1 MGWNQWAEVVF
12 QDPRAPVYIGDMPHT
27 WCAAEFVREI
37 RDFFAYEEDLDKSLV
52 FCSGVPEEW
61 LKGRGIQV
69 QDLPTEYG
77 RISLQAVTQGSAD
90 VYQVTGNVKAPGGIW
105 LVSARNAT
113 PKAVTVNGQPVAPAK
128 RIKLASLPAKVE
140 FSY

>member
-1 MGWNQWAEVVF
+1 M
-12 QDPRAPVYIGDMPHT
+12 
-27 WCAAEFVREI
+27 
-37 RDFFAYEEDLDKSLV
+37 
-52 FCSGVPEEW
+52 FCSWVPEDR
-61 LKGRGIQV
+61 LQGRGIHA
-69 QDLPTEYG
+69 QDLPTAYG
-77 RISLQAVTQGSAD
+77 KISLKAVTKGLAD

-113 PKAVTVNGQPVAPAK
+113 PKAVTVNGKPVAPAK